1 MHLLTATKLEELI
14 ANGKHL
20 SVQPFERSMLQHTSY
35 YLRISGRS
43 DTKQGENWVRDTPS
57 DNGVLTIKPR
67 SFVRVWTLESIRLS
81 ADVLGVFGQVSDLI
95 EQGLLLVHSP
105 FVDPLFE
112 GQLRLGLHNLTNDPV
127 SLTIGKPLAKIA
139 FFDVA
144 ESRVIAPQKGSIM
157 DSKLQAFRDYI
168 ERSDVSPFPPESL
181 EDDK

>member
-14 ANGKHL
+14 ADGKHVR
-20 SVQPFERSMLQHTSY
+20 VQPFERSMLQHTCY

-43 DTKQGENWVRDTPS
+43 DTKQGDNWVRGTAS
-57 DNGVLTIKPR
+57 DNGALTIKPR
-67 SFVRVWTLESIRLS
+67 SFVRVWTLESVCLS

-95 EQGLLLVHSP
+95 EEGLLLVHSP

-127 SLTIGKPLAKIA
+127 SLKIGTPLAKIA
-139 FFDVA
+139 FFDVT
-144 ESRVIAPQKGSIM
+144 ESRVSAPLKGSIM
-157 DSKLQAFRDYI
+157 DAKLQAFRSYI
-168 ERSDVSPFPPESL
+168 ERSDISPFPPESL